1 MDRSKKSSLSRD
13 ELKQKCIQDMQS
25 MEVHRDTIKTL
36 IDDLKDI
43 LIEQRT
49 QGKTVQALARQ
60 LERTLGQTMKKPPSL
75 SYLIRQIGA
84 VTAPA
89 FRKEK
94 TSDPT
99 AATAARVLPGRP
111 AAAVQNGAGATAGRS
126 APPCGRTGAGWSKA
140 QSVPAGLPGKR
151 SQRAVGD
158 TKPDRPFP
166 MLTRPKRCHPITG
179 ALLAGVDVTVVR

>member
-1 MDRSKKSSLSRD
+1 MNRSKKSSLSRD

-60 LERTLGQTMKKPPSL
+60 LERTLGQTMEKPPSL

-99 AATAARVLPGRP
+99 AATAARVIPGRP

-126 APPCGRTGAGWSKA
+126 ALEEARRHAEERAQAGA
-140 QSVPAGLPGKR
+140 
-151 SQRAVGD
+151 
-158 TKPDRPFP
+158 KPSPFP
-166 MLTRPKRCHPITG
+166 PGYREKDLSE
-179 ALLAGVDVTVVR
+179 L

>member
-1 MDRSKKSSLSRD
+1 MKVMVLLHLERTMHRSKKSSLSRD
-13 ELKQKCIQDMQS
+13 ELKQKCIQDIQS

-36 IDDLKDI
+36 VDDLKDT
-43 LIEQRT
+43 LIEQRA

-60 LERTLGQTMKKPPSL
+60 LERTLGQTMENPPAL
-75 SYLIRQIGA
+75 SYLIRQISA

-111 AAAVQNGAGATAGRS
+111 AAAVQKSGAGATAGRS
-126 APPCGRTGAGWSKA
+126 ALEEARRHAEERAQAGAKPSRFPPGYREKDLSE
-140 QSVPAGLPGKR
+140 L
-151 SQRAVGD
+151 
-158 TKPDRPFP
+158 
-166 MLTRPKRCHPITG
+166 
-179 ALLAGVDVTVVR
+179 